1 MSSSTVGDQIGQD
14 TRYCMR
20 SITFTITRPDGFYP
34 AVHELLVSESAPVRK
49 SILHLNTLDDG
60 TMVMLAHVHG
70 NPDRTR
76 RLIEQNPDVID
87 YSVSEEGDG
96 TGLMYVHSHFPEP
109 IRGILRPLDEHEV
122 FFESIEY
129 ISEEEIRVTMIGET
143 NEVLQRALAAIPE
156 EINISV
162 ERIGV
167 YSPGTSDLTGLLTDR
182 QQEILDI
189 AMELGYYENPRRATH
204 GEIAER
210 VGIDA
215 STVSEHMRKIEARAF
230 AFLA

>member
-1 MSSSTVGDQIGQD
+1 
-14 TRYCMR
+14 MR
-20 SITFTITRPDGFYP
+20 TITFTITRPDGFHPTAY
-34 AVHELLVSESAPVRK
+34 ELHTSESSAGRK
-49 SILHLNTLDDG
+49 SILHFNVLDDG

-70 NPDRTR
+70 NSDRMR

-87 YSVSEEGDG
+87 YSVSDEGDG
-96 TGLMYVHSHFPEP
+96 TGLMYLHSQLPDSM
-109 IRGILRPLDEHEV
+109 RGILRPLDEHEV

-156 EINISV
+156 EINITV

-189 AMELGYYENPRRATH
+189 AMELGYYENPRRSTH